1 MARAPRRPA
10 FRRIPGFLLSLSAAV
25 LGGCY
30 GFTGGGLP
38 PAVKTVAVLPFE
50 NLTPDPTLTA
60 EINVAVREA
69 VQNRLG
75 LRQAG
80 ENQADALV
88 RGTITRYEPDL
99 PVAFQ
104 GNEQNKVEVTRRLV
118 QIVVDVTIYDQKNE
132 KVLWER
138 KGLMLEGDYETGK
151 ERDGRKKALEKLTTN
166 IVDGAQS
173 QW

>member
-1 MARAPRRPA
+1 
-10 FRRIPGFLLSLSAAV
+10 
-25 LGGCY
+25 
-30 GFTGGGLP
+30 
-38 PAVKTVAVLPFE
+38 VKTVAVLPFE

-60 EINVAVREA
+60 EINAAVREA

>member
-1 MARAPRRPA
+1 M
-10 FRRIPGFLLSLSAAV
+10 
-25 LGGCY
+25 
-30 GFTGGGLP
+30 
-38 PAVKTVAVLPFE
+38 KTVAVIPFE
-50 NLTPDPTLTA
+50 NLTSDPTLTS